1 LVLKATKYDGV
12 YDKDP
17 AKFDDA
23 VKLDNVSFQQSVEN
37 NSIQVM
43 DKAALGL
50 ALEQQKPIVVFD
62 VMKPDNLLKIA
73 QGESVGT
80 LID

>member
-1 LVLKATKYDGV
+1 V

-23 VKLDNVSFQQSVEN
+23 VKIDNMSFQQAVSDGA
-37 NSIQVM
+37 IKVM

-50 ALEQQKPIVVFD
+50 AMEEKKPIMVFELETEGNIRR
-62 VMKPDNLLKIA
+62 VAL
-73 QGESVGT
+73 GEQVGT
-80 LID
+80 LIS